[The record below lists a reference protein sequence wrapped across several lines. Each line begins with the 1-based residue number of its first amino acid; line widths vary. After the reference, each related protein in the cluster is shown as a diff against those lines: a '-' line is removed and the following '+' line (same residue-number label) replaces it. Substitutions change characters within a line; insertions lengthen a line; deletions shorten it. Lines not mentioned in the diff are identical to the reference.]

1 MHSEAISMH
10 SEAISMHS
18 SDRRM
23 SITCDQP
30 ALIRGNQRSSVAIRG
45 HQWQSEVISGN
56 QRSSVATCDQSALIR
71 GHQWS
76 SVAIRGHKLAIS
88 GNQTHLGIRAKVN
101 IRGN

>member
-1 MHSEAISMH
+1 MHSEAISV
-10 SEAISMHS
+10 HS

-30 ALIRGNQRSSVAIRG
+30 ALIRGNQRSSVA
-45 HQWQSEVISGN
+45 SVVIIGN
-56 QRSSVATCDQSALIR
+56 QRSSEV
-71 GHQWS
+71 
-76 SVAIRGHKLAIS
+76 IS